1 MKISISF
8 DGFSS
13 FGDALAF
20 AKDAAGA
27 GVAGIW
33 MADHLGF
40 REPIVS
46 CLSFLLN
53 TADVRVV
60 PTAVSPYL
68 RHPMPTAMQMATLA
82 EAAPGRVAIALGVGN
97 PLFLGESGETLEKPI
112 AVVREFTQAL
122 RALWGGQPV
131 NMTANRFRL
140 NGARMMFTPSL
151 PIPIYLAPIREQMLR
166 LSGREAD
173 GVVLSAGLTIP
184 YVEQSLRS
192 VRDGANAAN
201 RDYESL
207 HTAGYISFLAH
218 ASRKEAFSK
227 VKRQLSFVLRNRFL
241 DRNIAESGIP
251 INQDAI
257 IAAMAK
263 RNLEAA
269 EALISDEAVERFAV
283 AGTPDECIDKL
294 KGYSAAGLKELVLLM
309 AGTLEDHQYGLKVI
323 REFVTPSDALKP
335 KTVVHAHE

>member
-1 MKISISF
+1 MKIGISF

-20 AKDAAGA
+20 AKEAAGT
-27 GVAGIW
+27 GVASIW
-33 MADHLGF
+33 MADHLGY

-97 PLFLGESGETLEKPI
+97 PLFLGESGETPEKPI
-112 AVVREFTQAL
+112 AVTAEFTQAL
-122 RALWGGQPV
+122 RALWGGEPV
-131 NMTANRFRL
+131 HMTAKRFRL
-140 NGARMMFTPSL
+140 NGARMMFTPSA
-151 PIPIYLAPIREQMLR
+151 PIPIFLAPIREQMLK
-166 LSGREAD
+166 LSGRVAD

-184 YVEQSLRS
+184 YVEQSLRL
-192 VRDGANAAN
+192 VRDGAIGAD
-201 RDYESL
+201 RDYNSL

-218 ASRKEAFSK
+218 SSRKEAFSR

-241 DRNIAESGIP
+241 DRNIS
-251 INQDAI
+251 
-257 IAAMAK
+257 
-263 RNLEAA
+263 R
-269 EALISDEAVERFAV
+269 VRH
-283 AGTPDECIDKL
+283 PDR
-294 KGYSAAGLKELVLLM
+294 SRR
-309 AGTLEDHQYGLKVI
+309 DHRSYGKA
-323 REFVTPSDALKP
+323 RP
-335 KTVVHAHE
+335 

>member
-1 MKISISF
+1 MKIGISF
-8 DGFSS
+8 DGFSP

-27 GVAGIW
+27 GVASIW

-53 TADVRVV
+53 TTDVKVV

-82 EAAPGRVAIALGVGN
+82 EAAPGRVALALGVGN
-97 PLFLGESGETLEKPI
+97 PLFLGESGETMDKPI
-112 AVVREFTQAL
+112 AVITEFTQAL
-122 RALWGGQPV
+122 RALWNGQPV
-131 NMTANRFRL
+131 HMTAKRFRL
-140 NGARMMFTPSL
+140 NGARMMFTPSS
-151 PIPIYLAPIREQMLR
+151 PIPILLAPIREQMLK
-166 LSGREAD
+166 LSGKIGD
-173 GVVLSAGLTIP
+173 GVVLSAGLTVP
-184 YVEQSLRS
+184 YVEQSLHL
-192 VRDGANAAN
+192 VREGAAAA
-201 RDYESL
+201 RREYENL

-218 ASRKEAFSK
+218 ASRKEAFGK
-227 VKRQLSFVLRNRFL
+227 VKRQLSFILRNRFL
-241 DRNIAESGIP
+241 DRNIAESGIA
-251 INQDAI
+251 IDQEAI

-263 RNLEAA
+263 RDLDAA
-269 EALISDEAVERFAV
+269 QALIPDEAVDLFAV

-294 KGYSAAGLKELVLLM
+294 GQYSAAGLKELVLLM

-323 REFVTPSDALKP
+323 RELR
-335 KTVVHAHE
+335 

>member
-1 MKISISF
+1 MRVSVSF
-8 DGFSS
+8 DGFSP

-20 AKDAAGA
+20 AKEAARA

-82 EAAPGRVAIALGVGN
+82 EAGPGRVAIALGVGN
-97 PLFLGESGETLEKPI
+97 PLFLGESGETLEKPV
-112 AVVREFTQAL
+112 AVVREFAQAL
-122 RALWGGQPV
+122 RALWSGEPV
-131 NMTANRFRL
+131 HMTAHRFRL
-140 NGARMMFTPSL
+140 NGARMMFAPRE
-151 PIPIYLAPIREQMLR
+151 PIPIFLAPIREQMLK
-166 LSGREAD
+166 LAGRVAD
-173 GVVLSAGLTIP
+173 GVVLSAGLTVR
-184 YVEQSLRS
+184 YVEESLAL
-192 VRDGANAAN
+192 VRDGAVAAD

-218 ASRKEAFSK
+218 SSRKEAFAK
-227 VKRQLSFVLRNRFL
+227 VKRQLSFLLRNRFL

-251 INQDAI
+251 IDQDGI
-257 IAAMAK
+257 IKAMSK
-263 RNLEAA
+263 RDLDAA
-269 EALISDEAVERFAV
+269 EALIPDEAVDRFAV
-283 AGTPDECIDKL
+283 AGTPDECIGKL
-294 KGYSAAGLKELVLLM
+294 KRYSAAGCKELVLLM

-323 REFVTPSDALKP
+323 RQLR
-335 KTVVHAHE
+335 

>member
-8 DGFSS
+8 DGFSP

-20 AKDAAGA
+20 AKEAAGA

-33 MADHLGF
+33 MADHLGY

-68 RHPMPTAMQMATLA
+68 RHPMPTAMQLATLA

-112 AVVREFTQAL
+112 AVVREFAQAL
-122 RALWGGQPV
+122 RALWSGQPV
-131 NMTANRFRL
+131 HMTANRFRL
-140 NGARMMFTPSL
+140 NGARMMFVPSA
-151 PIPIYLAPIREQMLR
+151 PIPIFLAPIKEQMLK
-166 LSGREAD
+166 LSGRVAD
-173 GVVLSAGLTIP
+173 GVVLSAGLTIR
-184 YVEQSLRS
+184 YVEESLGL
-192 VRDGANAAN
+192 VRDGAIGAN

-218 ASRKEAFSK
+218 SSQKEALSK
-227 VKRQLSFVLRNRFL
+227 VKRQLSFLLRNRFL
-241 DRNIAESGIP
+241 DRNIAESGIS
-251 INQDAI
+251 IDQGAI
-257 IAAMAK
+257 IAAMTK
-263 RNLEAA
+263 RDLEAA
-269 EALISDEAVERFAV
+269 QALIPDEAVDRFAV
-283 AGTPDECIDKL
+283 AGTPDECIEKL

-323 REFVTPSDALKP
+323 RELR
-335 KTVVHAHE
+335 

>member
-1 MKISISF
+1 MKIGISF
-8 DGFSS
+8 DGFSP

-27 GVAGIW
+27 GAASIW

-53 TADVRVV
+53 TESVTVV

-112 AVVREFTQAL
+112 AVITEFTQAL
-122 RALWGGQPV
+122 RSLWSGQPV
-131 NMTANRFRL
+131 HMTAKRFRL
-140 NGARMMFTPSL
+140 NGARMMFTPSA
-151 PIPIYLAPIREQMLR
+151 PIPILLAPIREQMLK
-166 LSGREAD
+166 LSGKIGD
-173 GVVLSAGLTIP
+173 GVVLSAGLTLQ
-184 YVEQSLRS
+184 YVEQSLRL
-192 VRDGANAAN
+192 VREGATAAK

-227 VKRQLSFVLRNRFL
+227 VKRQLSFILRNRFL
-241 DRNIAESGIP
+241 DRNIAESGVAID
-251 INQDAI
+251 QEAI

-263 RNLEAA
+263 RDLDAA
-269 EALISDEAVERFAV
+269 QALIPDEAVERFAV
-283 AGTPDECIDKL
+283 AGTPDECVEKL
-294 KGYSAAGLKELVLLM
+294 RNYAAAGLKELVLLM
-309 AGTLEDHQYGLKVI
+309 AGGLEDHQYGLRVI
-323 REFVTPSDALKP
+323 RDLL
-335 KTVVHAHE
+335 